1 MKIRKGAQG
10 LETLLET
17 RNLSISF
24 GEQEVIRDVN
34 FKAPKGKFLS
44 IIGPNGAGKTTLFNL
59 LSGQLAPTKGEIYF
73 KGQNITNLSV
83 AERARMGMGRSFQ
96 LTNIFPELTV
106 LENVRLAVQS
116 QRKDF
121 YSILP
126 KPAKYRKQL
135 EEARRLL
142 DMVFLKEKEDYLAIN
157 LTHGEKRKLEIAMLL
172 ALKPNLL
179 LLDEPT
185 AGISVEEVPAI
196 LEVIENIKK
205 DSENTIVLIEHKIEM
220 VLALSDYLVVLF
232 NGELLAEGEPG
243 VIMQDERVQNA
254 YLGGLSHAASGK
266 S

>member
-1 MKIRKGAQG
+1 MDA
-10 LETLLET
+10 LLET

-34 FKAPKGKFLS
+34 FKVPKGKFLS
-44 IIGPNGAGKTTLFNL
+44 IIGPNGAGKTSLFNL
-59 LSGQLAPTKGEIYF
+59 LSGQLSPTKGEIYF
-73 KGQNITNLSV
+73 KGQNITNLSA

-185 AGISVEEVPAI
+185 AGISVEEVPVI

-220 VLALSDYLVVLF
+220 VLALSDYLVVIF
-232 NGELLAEGEPG
+232 NGELLVEGEPG

>member
-1 MKIRKGAQG
+1 
-10 LETLLET
+10 LEALLET

-83 AERARMGMGRSFQ
+83 AERARMGIGRSFQ

-142 DMVFLKEKEDYLAIN
+142 DMVFLKKKEDYLAIN

>member
-1 MKIRKGAQG
+1 MDA
-10 LETLLET
+10 LLET

-34 FKAPKGKFLS
+34 FKVSKGKFLS

-59 LSGQLAPTKGEIYF
+59 LSGQLSPTKGEIYF
-73 KGQNITNLSV
+73 KGQNITNLSA

-185 AGISVEEVPAI
+185 AGISVEEVPVI

-220 VLALSDYLVVLF
+220 VLALSDYLVVIF
-232 NGELLAEGEPG
+232 NGELLVEGEPG

>member
-1 MKIRKGAQG
+1 MEA
-10 LETLLET
+10 LLET

>member
-1 MKIRKGAQG
+1 
-10 LETLLET
+10 LEALLET

-73 KGQNITNLSV
+73 KGQNITNLSA

-254 YLGGLSHAASGK
+254 YLGGLSRAASGK

>member
-1 MKIRKGAQG
+1 LDA
-10 LETLLET
+10 LLET

-59 LSGQLAPTKGEIYF
+59 LSGQLSPTKGEIYF
-73 KGQNITNLSV
+73 KGQNITNLSA

-185 AGISVEEVPAI
+185 AGISVEEVPVI

-220 VLALSDYLVVLF
+220 VLALSDYLVVIF
-232 NGELLAEGEPG
+232 NGELLVEGEPG

-254 YLGGLSHAASGK
+254 YLGGLLHAASGK

>member
-1 MKIRKGAQG
+1 
-10 LETLLET
+10 LEALLET

>member
-1 MKIRKGAQG
+1 LDA
-10 LETLLET
+10 LLET

-34 FKAPKGKFLS
+34 FKVSKGKFLS

-59 LSGQLAPTKGEIYF
+59 LSGQLSPTKGEIYF
-73 KGQNITNLSV
+73 KGQNITNLSA

-185 AGISVEEVPAI
+185 AGISVEEVPVI

-220 VLALSDYLVVLF
+220 VLALSDYLVVIF
-232 NGELLAEGEPG
+232 NGELLVEGEPG